1 MANDRLTIAAA
12 RPGMRVVCVDSAGAR
27 GLGLWEGR
35 AYTIEAV
42 ASGRVRLVDN
52 VRLFY
57 PDRFIPASDPPPLA
71 ALLAER
77 APEFLA
83 AVLDRFNRCASKLVP
98 PDYAQGYREAI
109 EHVREEVERA
119 GLIAQ
124 EPRTTEREA
133 TIREGW
139 WA

>member
-1 MANDRLTIAAA
+1 MPSDRLTIAAA

-57 PDRFIPASDPPPLA
+57 PDRFIPADPSDQPTLA

-77 APEFLA
+77 WPEFLA
-83 AVLDRFNRCASKLVP
+83 AVREWHQHSYVSASAYWKL
-98 PDYAQGYREAI
+98 REAI
-109 EHVREEVERA
+109 ERA